1 MSQGKVLAQ
10 ATGRQ
15 PRVIRTVILS
25 TMRYSSLSSSKAAAL
40 AGLGLAATGRTL
52 TKTTTIK
59 G

>member
-1 MSQGKVLAQ
+1 MSRGKVLAR

-15 PRVIRTVILS
+15 PRVIRTVILGN
-25 TMRYSSLSSSKAAAL
+25 MHHSSLSSSKAATL